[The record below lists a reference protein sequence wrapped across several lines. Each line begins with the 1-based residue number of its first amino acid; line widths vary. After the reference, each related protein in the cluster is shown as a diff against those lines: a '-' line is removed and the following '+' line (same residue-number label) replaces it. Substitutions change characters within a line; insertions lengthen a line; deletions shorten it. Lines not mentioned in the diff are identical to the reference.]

1 MGLIS
6 DSLEADLEAEFI
18 VPVIY
23 SERDLKESCGRV

>member
-1 MGLIS
+1 MGLSS
-6 DSLEADLEAEFI
+6 DFLEADLAAEFL